1 MKRYLLLTIVL
12 MLGVTQAN
20 AQVKNLYGEVRMSYQ
35 EGLSADYVN
44 VVLDGN
50 ITPSLYYNW
59 RQRFTKSLFDP
70 DIPLNGTDQLYLQW
84 DITPFIGLQGGKIP
98 VVVGGYEYDD
108 APIDLYY
115 WEAFAGGLKD
125 VYALG
130 GNIMFN
136 VAKDQTLMLQLSQS
150 LLGFGYKG
158 VYHAAVIWYGQIA
171 PWWKTIYSVNWMDDP
186 THTGLGIIGLGNRF
200 EAGPF
205 ALELDFQY
213 RTALLSKGALS
224 ADYSAIAKA
233 ELSFPILKVFAKGGY
248 TYNWDCPIDVIPT
261 QYRFFMAG
269 GGIEVFPL
277 RNEDLRLHAVTWWNT
292 DERRVIFSVGAT
304 YRLRLVK

>member
-1 MKRYLLLTIVL
+1 MKRLLLLTIVL
-12 MLGVTQAN
+12 LLGATQAN
-20 AQVKNLYGEVRMSYQ
+20 SQVKNLYGEARMSYQ

-50 ITPSLYYNW
+50 ITPSLSYYW
-59 RQRFTKSLFDP
+59 RQRFNKPLFDP
-70 DIPLNGTDQLYLQW
+70 DIPLNGTDMLYLQW
-84 DITPFIGLQGGKIP
+84 DISDKWSLQGGKIP
-98 VVVGGYEYDD
+98 VVVGGYEFDD

-115 WEAFAGGLKD
+115 WDPFAGGLAD

-130 GNIMFN
+130 GNVMFHP
-136 VAKDQTLMLQLSQS
+136 AKDQTLMLQMSQS
-150 LLGFGYKG
+150 LLGFGVKD
-158 VYHAAVIWYGQIA
+158 VYHAAICWYGQIA

-200 EAGPF
+200 ESGPF
-205 ALELDFQY
+205 GFELDFQY
-213 RTALLSKGALS
+213 RTAIFGKGAPS
-224 ADYSAIAKA
+224 ADYSAIGKL
-233 ELSFPILKVFAKGGY
+233 EMSFPILKVFVKGGY
-248 TYNWDCPIDVIPT
+248 AYNWNCPIDVIPE
-261 QYRFFMAG
+261 QYRYIMMG

-277 RNEDLRLHAVTWWNT
+277 ENDDLRLHAVTWWNT